1 MFIGN
6 SAFLGYCQVLP
17 FQVRSS
23 HLHVNMSSLIHR
35 IVSILLL
42 SVIPISVLA
51 SGNEAHPIDF
61 TRDWTGLICLV
72 IFVIGYLL
80 VAGEEPLSMK
90 KSKPMLVAGSLIWVI
105 AAIAY
110 NLHGD
115 KHTAEILFRS
125 NIEYYTE
132 LFLFL
137 LAAMTFVN
145 AMSERGLFASLQN
158 WLAEKSYSLRQI
170 YWIIGL
176 LTFLI
181 STFVANLAIALLMV
195 TILVGVSS
203 ENRKFIVA
211 GSINIVVAANA
222 GGVFTPFGDIT
233 SLMVWQQGLL
243 EFKEFLSLGIP
254 ALVSWLIPA
263 IVLSFTFDDGK
274 AEIRR
279 DNSQLREGAWVVVL
293 LFALTLVGSVWF
305 ESYLHLPAAIGMMTG
320 LGVLKL
326 YGYRLKRK
334 GVPHVPNKG
343 PADQEKQFDIFRS
356 LERSEWDTLMFLLGI
371 VLSIGGL
378 AAMGYLLLTSEFLYG
393 VLGPTAANT
402 LMGLVSAFIEN
413 VPLMFSVLGMQPTM
427 DHSQW
432 LLVTLTASVGG
443 SLLSIGSAAGVAV
456 MGQAQGVYT
465 FMSHLRWTWVIALG
479 YAASIGL
486 HFVMNTGS
494 L

>member
-1 MFIGN
+1 MLTF
-6 SAFLGYCQVLP
+6 
-17 FQVRSS
+17 
-23 HLHVNMSSLIHR
+23 IHR
-35 IVSILLL
+35 IALILLTL
-42 SVIPISVLA
+42 VFPINAFA
-51 SGNEAHPIDF
+51 SGSEAHLVDF

-72 IFVIGYLL
+72 IFLIAYLL

-105 AAIAY
+105 VAIAY

-158 WLAEKSYSLRQI
+158 WLAEKAYSLRQI
-170 YWIIGL
+170 YWIVGL
-176 LTFLI
+176 LTFVI
-181 STFVANLAIALLMV
+181 SSFVANLAIALLMI
-195 TILVGVSS
+195 TIVVSISS
-203 ENRKFIVA
+203 ENRKFVIA

-243 EFKEFLSLGIP
+243 EFKQFLSLGAP
-254 ALVSWLIPA
+254 ALVNWLIPA
-263 IVLSFTFDDGK
+263 TVLSFTFPEGQ
-274 AEIRR
+274 AETRKG
-279 DNSQLREGAWVVVL
+279 NTSQLREGALIVVL
-293 LFALTLVGSVWF
+293 LFALTLIGSVWF

-343 PADQEKQFDIFRS
+343 PASQEKQFDIFRS

-402 LMGLVSAFIEN
+402 LMGLVSAFVEN
-413 VPLMFSVLGMQPTM
+413 VPLMFSVLGMQPVM
-427 DHSQW
+427 DHNQW

-479 YAASIGL
+479 YAVSIGL
-486 HFVMNTGS
+486 HFVLNAGS